1 MPTIVG
7 TNVFS
12 SDVDSSKRVELSA
25 VNVVPYLK
33 VLPHFVWI
41 IGALAD
47 ERIRWRMRTS
57 GELPR
62 VEDDAFQVIKAGS
75 ERKTIR
81 SQLRAAWPA
90 LSSAVAQNAGFA
102 TNVRFSKAQW
112 AYRFKCRTTP
122 KDANDRFSKR
132 HESVSC
138 YARSQMIRRLPPF
151 GPLVAFDAVAR
162 NRSFTRAADELGVT
176 QSAISHQ
183 VRRLEEFFG
192 MQLLI
197 RRNPG
202 VELSDDGAR
211 LEGELGP
218 LLDEIAGLGPSLR
231 YRSTRQMLRLGAGS
245 SLAGWWLVRRLRAFR
260 HSNSEI
266 EIDFRLVESEAVGEP
281 PLDVRILWTTL
292 AESRATPL
300 QEPLLRERIFPVCA
314 PSLLPQGMPLS
325 DPTALLDLPLIQ
337 KGHPPEGEWSW
348 AYWFGK
354 LGLKRTEPH
363 GLLLGDMGLCLT
375 AAVEGAGVAIGRS
388 LLVADAITDGRL
400 VPALANAPLVLS
412 NKVHI
417 ARWSQ
422 DRIGDPHTKV
432 LVNWLAQAAEDTDRA
447 MSNDWHVL

>member
-1 MPTIVG
+1 MW
-7 TNVFS
+7 S
-12 SDVDSSKRVELSA
+12 RLSWSNFPRS
-25 VNVVPYLK
+25 NVVPYLK
-33 VLPHFVWI
+33 VLPHFGWV

-47 ERIRWRMRTS
+47 ERIRWITRTS

-62 VEDDAFQVIKAGS
+62 VEDDAFQVINVGS

-81 SQLRAAWPA
+81 SQLRAARPG
-90 LSSAVAQNAGFA
+90 LLSAVAQNAGFA
-102 TNVRFSKAQW
+102 TNARFSKAQW
-112 AYRFKCRTTP
+112 SYRFKCRTTP
-122 KDANDRFSKR
+122 ADANDRFSKR

-138 YARSQMIRRLPPF
+138 YARSHMIRRMPPF

-218 LLDEIAGLGPSLR
+218 LLNEIAGLGPRLR
-231 YRSTRQMLRLGAGS
+231 YRSARQMLRLGAGS

-266 EIDFRLVESEAVGEP
+266 EIDFRLVESEAVDEP

-314 PSLLPQGMPLS
+314 PSLLPRGIPLS

-354 LGLKRTEPH
+354 LGLKRTARSFIGGHGPLPDRRCGGGWRGHRPLPPRRRCNQRRAPRARTSECSSCTIKKGSHCALEPGSH
-363 GLLLGDMGLCLT
+363 WRSTHQSFGKLARASRRRHESRYVKRLAWVVGMY
-375 AAVEGAGVAIGRS
+375 GVARH
-388 LLVADAITDGRL
+388 
-400 VPALANAPLVLS
+400 PL
-412 NKVHI
+412 N
-417 ARWSQ
+417 
-422 DRIGDPHTKV
+422 
-432 LVNWLAQAAEDTDRA
+432 
-447 MSNDWHVL
+447 